1 MFISYHMHFNLIH
14 YSLHSL
20 YSLFPLSLHL
30 LIHVYKSPHPICL
43 SSIFSNLT
51 NKHKMA
57 VNAHAH
63 AQMYGQN
70 PGQYIVPFVCLLII
84 VMDFTAG
91 ILGIQGEVAQNKV
104 QNLRVWIIEC
114 RDPSYEAFK
123 LGFAAL
129 VLLTF
134 AHAIANLFG
143 GCHVVWSKQEMDQ
156 ASSNKQLAMASL
168 ILSWIT
174 LIIGFWMLIAGV
186 LANSSSRKSC
196 GVSNHRYLSIGGIAC
211 IIHGM
216 FAVSYYI
223 SATAVVKEEKK
234 LNPHGP
240 VMNPQGLPMQQPAPS
255 APA

>member
-1 MFISYHMHFNLIH
+1 
-14 YSLHSL
+14 
-20 YSLFPLSLHL
+20 
-30 LIHVYKSPHPICL
+30 
-43 SSIFSNLT
+43 
-51 NKHKMA
+51 MA
-57 VNAHAH
+57 MNG
-63 AQMYGQN
+63 QTYGQN
-70 PGQYIVPFVCLLII
+70 AGQYIVPFVCLLII
-84 VMDFTAG
+84 VMDLTAG
-91 ILGIQGEVAQNKV
+91 ILGIQAEVAQNKV
-104 QNLRVWIIEC
+104 QNLKVWVFEC
-114 RDPSYEAFK
+114 RDPSYQAFK

-143 GCHVVWSKQEMDQ
+143 GCHVVWSKPELDR
-156 ASSNKQLAMASL
+156 ATSNKQLAMASL

-186 LANSSSRKSC
+186 LANTSSRKSC
-196 GVSNHRYLSIGGIAC
+196 GVSDHRYLSIGGIVC

-223 SATAVVKEEKK
+223 SATAVEKEERK

-240 VMNPQGLPMQQPAPS
+240 MMNPHGPMMNPQGPMHQPAPS

>member
-30 LIHVYKSPHPICL
+30 LIHVYKTPQPICL

-57 VNAHAH
+57 VNAH

-84 VMDFTAG
+84 VMDLTAG

-143 GCHVVWSKQEMDQ
+143 GCHVVWSKPEMDR